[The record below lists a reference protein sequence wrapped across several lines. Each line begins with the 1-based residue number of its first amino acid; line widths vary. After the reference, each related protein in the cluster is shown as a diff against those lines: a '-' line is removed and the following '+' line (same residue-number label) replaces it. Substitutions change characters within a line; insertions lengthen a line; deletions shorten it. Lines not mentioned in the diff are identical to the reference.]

1 MARKDKRK
9 GKGISESQDS
19 HLQETQSIRSSFDH
33 NEVSKQEIVP
43 LNHGSP
49 SQILRPSSE
58 LQTDEGAHHASNSII
73 ICSIYIKFIYPF
85 FFAFTYIHSL
95 CCDLVVPSLLHSHQG
110 SASCIKLPNPSY
122 YYSIIA
128 SGWLRIFSRTRSC
141 ALKWEIV
148 TILQVQLGIGVR
160 IQL

>member
-58 LQTDEGAHHASNSII
+58 LQNDEGAHHASNSII

-85 FFAFTYIHSL
+85 FSHLLIFTIYVVIWLHL
-95 CCDLVVPSLLHSHQG
+95 HYCTPTKDLHH
-110 SASCIKLPNPSY
+110 A
-122 YYSIIA
+122 
-128 SGWLRIFSRTRSC
+128 
-141 ALKWEIV
+141 
-148 TILQVQLGIGVR
+148 
-160 IQL
+160 